1 MNKVCLVGRLTKDP
15 VCEFVNTSNGSIA
28 RSRFTIAVDRS
39 FISAN
44 QDGRA
49 SADFIT
55 VVAWRKQA
63 ENIAKFQKKGN
74 QVAIDGR
81 LQVDSYQGKDGNT
94 IWSTYVVADS
104 VQFLD
109 RKGDTPNM
117 PDFNSTNN
125 VSSNVND
132 VTPSDFSS
140 DSSQNNGGASVWDA
154 GSNIEIDPDELPFY

>member
-39 FISAN
+39 FLSAN

-74 QVAIDGR
+74 QVAVDGR
-81 LQVDSYQGKDGNT
+81 LQVDSYQKDGNT

-104 VQFLD
+104 IQFLD
-109 RKGDTPNM
+109 RKGDSP
-117 PDFNSTNN
+117 N
-125 VSSNVND
+125 VSGLDTSVSTPLND

-140 DSSQNNGGASVWDA
+140 DSSQSSGGATVWDA

>member
-1 MNKVCLVGRLTKDP
+1 MNRICLVGRLVKDP
-15 VCEFVNTSNGSIA
+15 TCEFVNTSNGSIA

-39 FISAN
+39 YLSSN
-44 QDGRA
+44 QDGNR

-74 QVAIDGR
+74 QIAVDGR

-94 IWSTYVVADS
+94 IWSTFVVADS
-104 VQFLD
+104 IQFLD
-109 RKGDTPNM
+109 RKGDVPSNNNFDTPS
-117 PDFNSTNN
+117 DN
-125 VSSNVND
+125 VS
-132 VTPSDFSS
+132 PSDFSS
-140 DSSQNNGGASVWDA
+140 APSQSEQGASVWDA